1 MTEAEKKAIYDKG
14 YASWLKYF
22 KSEFKDYCDCSKLNV
37 EAKRKVIRH
46 IKAIFGVMKECGVCM
61 YPENVKEPM
70 EDVAS
75 VMLKFGTPG
84 DPESI
89 DDFMISSKTSC
100 WRTVMFE
107 KTPEEV
113 EAAARRAARHDVEHA
128 EWKERQEA
136 EEAEKKRRE
145 EEEWK
150 ARRKTIEHDVEAERA
165 DEEAERADEEAR
177 AEAELRRKTMRAWHS
192 ATEKLL
198 DDIRRGAE
206 HWYAEE
212 NLTEAELKAA
222 RKYAAALFAF
232 TEAQNRGMTGF
243 GLYHQNEM
251 RATAHEELLEAFG
264 LSGNEYAEDITKSY
278 DFSDDYDPRT
288 GQYRHLDERTVVD
301 MLGYAL
307 AEARKMAEG
316 RGMPP
321 GENPAARPA

>member
-14 YASWLKYF
+14 YAHWLEYYKN
-22 KSEFKDYCDCSKLNV
+22 EFKDYCECSKLPV
-37 EAKRKVIRH
+37 EAKRKVIGH

-75 VMLKFGTPG
+75 VMLQFGTPG

-89 DDFMISSKTSC
+89 YDFMISSKTSC

-107 KTPEEV
+107 KTPEEI
-113 EAAARRAARHDVEHA
+113 EAAARSSAQWDVECA
-128 EWKERQEA
+128 EWKEKQEA

-150 ARRKTIEHDVEAERA
+150 ARQKTIKHDVEAERA
-165 DEEAERADEEAR
+165 EAVAR
-177 AEAELRRKTMRAWHS
+177 AKTELKRKTMRAWHS

-198 DDIRRGAE
+198 DDIRVGAE

-212 NLTEAELKAA
+212 NLSEAELKAVK
-222 RKYAAALFAF
+222 KYAAALFAF
-232 TEAQNRGMTGF
+232 TEAQNNGLTGF
-243 GLYHQNEM
+243 GLYHQNEV
-251 RATAHEELLEAFG
+251 RAAAHEELLKAFD
-264 LSGNEYAEDITKSY
+264 LLGNEHAEDITKSY
-278 DFSDDYDPRT
+278 DFSDDYDYKT
-288 GQYRHLDERTVVD
+288 NQYKHLDEDKVIN

-307 AEARKMAEG
+307 MEARKMKATLD
-316 RGMPP
+316 
-321 GENPAARPA
+321 A